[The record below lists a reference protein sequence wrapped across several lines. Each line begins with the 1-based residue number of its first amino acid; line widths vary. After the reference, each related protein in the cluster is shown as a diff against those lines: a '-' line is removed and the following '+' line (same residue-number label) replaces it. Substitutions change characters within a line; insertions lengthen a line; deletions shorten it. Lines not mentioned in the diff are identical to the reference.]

1 MESIEE
7 LEELIG
13 ALEQLPTIG
22 RKSGTRL
29 ALFLAKNRGVALR
42 LLRALEGVVSE
53 VRECSICGG
62 LSRTPI
68 CPICRDRDREPVVA
82 VVEREED
89 RQLLEGLGIYRGYYF
104 LLPEQW
110 GVEEVER
117 LREFVRSYQLREVLF
132 ALPPSSGNRLK
143 ILQIRELLGELPGV
157 KFTQLAQGVPT
168 GVRLENLDLWS
179 VASALKHRH
188 PIEEEE

>member
-1 MESIEE
+1 MAPIEE

-42 LLRALEGVVSE
+42 LLRALEEVVAE
-53 VRECSICGG
+53 VGECSICGG

-68 CPICRDRDREPVVA
+68 CPICRDREREPVVA
-82 VVEREED
+82 VVEREEE
-89 RQLLEGLGIYRGYYF
+89 RQLLEEVGVYRGYYF
-104 LLPEQW
+104 FLPEKW
-110 GVEEVER
+110 GLEEVER
-117 LREFVRSYQLREVLF
+117 LREFIRSYQLREVLF
-132 ALPPSSGNRLK
+132 AFPPSSGNRLK
-143 ILQIRELLGELPGV
+143 ILQIKELLGELPV

-168 GVRLENLDLWS
+168 GVLLENLDLWS
-179 VASALKHRH
+179 VASAVKHRH